1 MAGKGGFE
9 TAQWVSTHYPQ
20 IRILALSMYSD
31 EETIM
36 KMIQAGAQG
45 YITKNSEP
53 EKLKMAID
61 TLYEKGVYLPDNLS
75 AKIFSGI
82 KNNILSN
89 QHSVDE
95 LNEREKHFLSLL
107 CHELSYKEIAEKMFL
122 SHRTVEDYRKN
133 LTRKLKVKGKSGLIV
148 YAMNHGLK

>member
-1 MAGKGGFE
+1 MTLKKKILIAFADDHTMLRRGLVKLLLNIGNYDCVFEVDNGNEVIEELKKHKIPDILILDVNMAGKGGFE

-61 TLYEKGVYLPDNLS
+61 
-75 AKIFSGI
+75 
-82 KNNILSN
+82 
-89 QHSVDE
+89 
-95 LNEREKHFLSLL
+95 
-107 CHELSYKEIAEKMFL
+107 IA
-122 SHRTVEDYRKN
+122 
-133 LTRKLKVKGKSGLIV
+133 
-148 YAMNHGLK
+148 